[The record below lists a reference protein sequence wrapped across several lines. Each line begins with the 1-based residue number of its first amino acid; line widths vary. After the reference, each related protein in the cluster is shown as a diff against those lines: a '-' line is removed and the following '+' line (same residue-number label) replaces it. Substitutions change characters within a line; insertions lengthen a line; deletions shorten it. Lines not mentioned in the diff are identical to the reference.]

1 MSEMQKVVVAQFL
14 NGRLA
19 GEFSYVP
26 ETNSF
31 KYERAHFVMLIP
43 VRKAF
48 QFGKNNVRV
57 KSQLL
62 VWVILTDS
70 FNTDGIEIISSK
82 YESEICN
89 NVFLNICARD
99 LA

>member
-1 MSEMQKVVVAQFL
+1 MRELQKVVVAQFL
-14 NGRLA
+14 NARLA

-26 ETNSF
+26 DTNSF
-31 KYERAHFVMLIP
+31 KYERAHFVMHIP
-43 VRKAF
+43 ARKAF

-82 YESEICN
+82 YESEISN
-89 NVFLNICARD
+89 NVFLNVCMRN
-99 LA
+99 

>member
-1 MSEMQKVVVAQFL
+1 MSELQRVKVAQFL
-14 NGRLA
+14 NSRLN

-26 ETNSF
+26 EMDSF
-31 KYERAHFVMLIP
+31 KYERAHFVMLVP

-48 QFGKNNVRV
+48 QFGKNNIRV

-82 YESEICN
+82 YDSEISN
-89 NVFLNICARD
+89 NVFLCCK
-99 LA
+99 